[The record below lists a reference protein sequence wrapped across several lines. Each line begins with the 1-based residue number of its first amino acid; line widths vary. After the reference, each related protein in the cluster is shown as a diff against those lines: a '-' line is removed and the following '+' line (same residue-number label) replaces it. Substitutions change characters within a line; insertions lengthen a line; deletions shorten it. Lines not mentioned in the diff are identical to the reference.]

1 MLGPSEGADGFQHE
15 IRGLIPRAFD
25 HLFTRIKEEKDIN
38 GGGGGGGA
46 AVEDGKDAKNGKDS
60 KNGKNGESG
69 VEPSNEKKRPDRVST
84 IDFVCK
90 CSFLEIYNEQV
101 KSQADLRVLEYFE
114 VRSEFIS

>member
-25 HLFTRIKEEKDIN
+25 HLFTRIKEAKDLN
-38 GGGGGGGA
+38 GGGGGGGGGA
-46 AVEDGKDAKNGKDS
+46 GGDK
-60 KNGKNGESG
+60 GEG
-69 VEPSNEKKRPDRVST
+69 GTDPSAEKKRPDRVSS

-101 KSQADLRVLEYFE
+101 IAQLYPG
-114 VRSEFIS
+114 